1 MKIRTRFAVA
11 LAALAA
17 VFALLLP
24 VSAWALGQGR
34 IYGKV
39 LDEKGAPLGGV
50 KITVTCD
57 AVSGFKMEATTND
70 KGDYAF
76 SLVDATKTY
85 KYHLEKEGYQ
95 PWEEQVK
102 VPIET
107 NMKKEFRLTSVGALQ
122 AEARAKAEAEMTP
135 QEKAVQAYNAGA
147 EAYNQQNLAAAKAKF
162 QEAVGLDPTLATAW
176 SVLSQLLLAEKNY
189 KEAAAAAESALAIDA
204 TDDRALR
211 VRLDAYKGLGDKEKV
226 KEATAALATADPKV
240 AAIAFI
246 NEGVTLY
253 NAGKMNDAKAPLEK
267 ALELD
272 PTASRAHYLLGI
284 CYSVDDKAKA
294 REHFTKFLE
303 MAPDDPD
310 AAAAK
315 EMLQYV
321 K

>member
-1 MKIRTRFAVA
+1 MKTRTRLAVA
-11 LAALAA
+11 
-17 VFALLLP
+17 ALLALLVP
-24 VSAWALGQGR
+24 VAAWALGQGR

-39 LDEKGAPLGGV
+39 LDEKGAALAGV
-50 KITVTCD
+50 KIIVTCD
-57 AVSGFKMEATTND
+57 AVAGFKMEGTTND
-70 KGDYAF
+70 KGEYAF

-95 PWEEQVK
+95 TWEEQVK

-107 NMKKEFRLTSVGALQ
+107 NLKKGFKLTSLGALQ
-122 AEARAKAEAEMTP
+122 AEAQQKAEAEMTP
-135 QEKAVQAYNAGA
+135 EEKAVVAYNAGA
-147 EAYNQQNLAAAKAKF
+147 ESYNQKDLAVAKARF
-162 QEAVGLDPTLATAW
+162 QEAVALDPNLVTAW
-176 SVLSQLLLAEKNY
+176 SVLSQLLLAEKSY
-189 KEAAAAAESALAIDA
+189 KEAAAAAEAALAIDA

-211 VRLDAYKGLGDKEKV
+211 VRVDAYRGLGDTAKL
-226 KEATAALATADPKV
+226 KEANAALASADPKV
-240 AAIAFI
+240 AAIGLI

-253 NAGKMNDAKAPLEK
+253 NAGKMNEAKAPLEK

-272 PTASRAHYLLGI
+272 PTAVRAHYLLGI

-294 REHFTKFLE
+294 REHFNKFLE
-303 MAPDDPD
+303 LAPNDPD